1 METTKLSSKGQIII
15 PKWLRDAYR
24 WETGLEFV
32 VIDTGEGVL
41 LKPSRPF
48 EPTSLEDV
56 AGSLTYTGKSRTIEK
71 MEDDL
76 QRGIREAWDDR
87 R

>member
-32 VIDTGEGVL
+32 VIDTGEGIL

-48 EPTSLEDV
+48 ESTSLEDV
-56 AGSLTYTGKSRTIEK
+56 AGSLPYTGKSRTIEE

-76 QRGIREAWDDR
+76 QQGIKEAWDDR

>member
-32 VIDTGEGVL
+32 VIDTGEGIL

-48 EPTSLEDV
+48 APSSIEEV
-56 AGSLTYTGKSRTIEK
+56 AGSLPYAGTARTIEE
-71 MEDDL
+71 MEEDL
-76 QRGIREAWDDR
+76 RRGVREAWDDSG
-87 R
+87 

>member
-1 METTKLSSKGQIII
+1 METTTLSSKGQIII

-32 VIDTGEGVL
+32 VIDTGEGIL

-48 EPTSLEDV
+48 EPTSIEEV
-56 AGSLTYTGKSRTIEK
+56 AGSLPTTGKAKTIEE
-71 MEDDL
+71 MESDL
-76 QRGIREAWDDR
+76 RRGIREAWNDR
-87 R
+87 G